1 MDFLDKLGKTASKTY
16 KYTTEKTSRLAKET
30 KLKMSMNDKKAKI
43 DNIYTEIGRKVYE
56 KHVKY
61 KDLDMDLEQILEE
74 YCLQI
79 DKIANK
85 IEEERK
91 EILNL
96 RKKKQCPNCFY
107 EIEINYQYCPNC
119 GAVQDEIELE
129 ENILDKQK
137 DLENIQ
143 F

>member
-1 MDFLDKLGKTASKTY
+1 
-16 KYTTEKTSRLAKET
+16 
-30 KLKMSMNDKKAKI
+30 
-43 DNIYTEIGRKVYE
+43 
-56 KHVKY
+56 
-61 KDLDMDLEQILEE
+61 MDLEQILEE

-143 F
+143 ENKDM